1 MNQLF
6 TNPYINQMNFST
18 NSNQENDNDLM
29 RKTYEEQKNRKTKV
43 LNSLLDPMK
52 KKMEEGSKMQSLNN
66 SHVYSNNSQIS
77 SNFNNNINPNIPN
90 FNSGIINP
98 QLNNNN
104 MNNNN
109 INLDNGFIMNNTNSV
124 HNSNSNSN
132 SKLVINADSINGIL
146 QNNMILNNNKNSNM
160 NINNFNM
167 NNNINNNIM
176 NSKIDINNFNMNNNI
191 NNNIMDNN
199 MNISN
204 FNMNNNIMD
213 NNMNISNF
221 NMNNNIINNM
231 DNNMNINNFNM
242 NNKINFQSN
251 IDISKNIQFNQNQ
264 MDNVSKKTINSNN
277 DNNSF
282 NQINPINQNNVNLN
296 NNLNSINQ
304 NISNNLD
311 VPMPLNPNNQIDLDQ
326 LKKSE
331 IMERH
336 SVELS
341 SYYDYTPGETE
352 DNLNQLLEDIN
363 YFGDITKREIQKEKS
378 ENPDKF
384 IYIDEAIKKGENSN
398 NNKFKNEYFVLSIL
412 AKALMSQSCL
422 VVIEK
427 DKPQSEEANKEINTT
442 LQFLVNGMYN
452 FKKYIFH
459 FDFGEEKNEKLLK
472 NIKEQKYFNRKL
484 RKKLKDLFNLK
495 ESDIIMTNPRKGTYS
510 ITAIIKKANFNEL
523 TEQELFQ
530 ELIKDNTFSALKKIE
545 ENILLSGC
553 KLNPY
558 MLDARGN
565 NKDGGWGF
573 NETRGGHPY
582 YPPKGWI
589 GYGLRVL
596 DRFDYEDNSW
606 LDYRGLDG
614 EWSVAYHG
622 IGYGLRGKDI
632 FNNVYNISIDN
643 LKTGIKQEF
652 KDSNDCFN
660 NGNKVGE
667 GVYTTPK
674 PEVME
679 DYCGI
684 FNCNGKKYKIAFM
697 TRVMPKKIRCPEEN
711 KDYWI
716 INGTDNEVRPYRIL
730 IKEVQ

>member
-1 MNQLF
+1 MYQN
-6 TNPYINQMNFST
+6 NFS
-18 NSNQENDNDLM
+18 NNQNQQYDDAM
-29 RKTYEEQKNRKTKV
+29 RKTYLEQKNRHTEM

-52 KKMEEGSKMQSLNN
+52 KKMEEGSRMQSNA
-66 SHVYSNNSQIS
+66 NSQLS

-90 FNSGIINP
+90 FNGGMINNFGNNNINP
-98 QLNNNN
+98 QLNNNIL
-104 MNNNN
+104 NNSN
-109 INLDNGFIMNNTNSV
+109 INLN
-124 HNSNSNSN
+124 NSNSQ
-132 SKLVINADSINGIL
+132 LVIDAESVNGIL
-146 QNNMILNNNKNSNM
+146 QNNMNLNNNMGS
-160 NINNFNM
+160 NINISNFNM
-167 NNNINNNIM
+167 NNNMDNN
-176 NSKIDINNFNMNNNI
+176 
-191 NNNIMDNN
+191 MDNN

-204 FNMNNNIMD
+204 FNMNNNI
-213 NNMNISNF
+213 N
-221 NMNNNIINNM
+221 NNM
-231 DNNMNINNFNM
+231 DNNMNINNFDMNNNINFNNNM
-242 NNKINFQSN
+242 NISN
-251 IDISKNIQFNQNQ
+251 DVQFNQNPV
-264 MDNVSKKTINSNN
+264 DNEFKNPINNNNN
-277 DNNSF
+277 DNN
-282 NQINPINQNNVNLN
+282 NLNPINQNNYNLN
-296 NNLNSINQ
+296 NNLNSIN
-304 NISNNLD
+304 NNVSNNSNL
-311 VPMPLNPNNQIDLDQ
+311 PMPLNQDQLNLDQ
-326 LKKSE
+326 LRKSQ

-352 DNLNQLLEDIN
+352 DNLNQLLEDIS

-378 ENPDKF
+378 ENPHKF
-384 IYIDEAIKKGENSN
+384 IYIDDAIKKGENSN

-412 AKALMSQSCL
+412 ARALMSQNCL

-427 DKPQSEEANKEINTT
+427 DEPKNEEANKEINTT

-495 ESDIIMTNPRKGTYS
+495 ESDIIMTNPRRGTYS

-523 TEQELFQ
+523 TEDELYQ
-530 ELIKDNTFSALKKIE
+530 ELIKDDTFSTLKKVE

-582 YPPKGWI
+582 YPPIGWT

-596 DRFDYEDNSW
+596 DRFDYGDNSW
-606 LDYRGLDG
+606 LDYLNLEG

-622 IGYGLRGKDI
+622 IGYGFRGKEI
-632 FNNVYNISIDN
+632 INNEYHISIDN
-643 LKTGIKQEF
+643 LKTGIIQQF
-652 KDSNDCFN
+652 KDSNDCYN

-684 FNCNGKKYKIAFM
+684 YNCNGKSYKIAFM
-697 TRVMPKKIRCPEEN
+697 TRVMPKKIRCPEEDKN
-711 KDYWI
+711 YWI
-716 INGTDNEVRPYRIL
+716 INGTDNEIRPYRIL
-730 IKEVQ
+730 IKEV